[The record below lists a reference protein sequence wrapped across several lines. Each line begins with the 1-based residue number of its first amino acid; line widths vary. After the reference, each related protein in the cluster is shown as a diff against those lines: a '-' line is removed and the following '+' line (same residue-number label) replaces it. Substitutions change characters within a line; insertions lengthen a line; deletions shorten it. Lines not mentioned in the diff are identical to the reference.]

1 MKPTFIYITLFAFLC
16 GGNHLAAQIHTDAV
30 SGATEVKKKT
40 PKKKESD
47 KEEKKK
53 EKTGK
58 KGEKKK
64 PERKDSLSIA
74 YPEQMP
80 QAPFY
85 AGPQAEESA
94 DYSSATEFSSN
105 ENLFQKEDSDP
116 KSRIQIQK
124 TRLTPELNVDNGV
137 VSTADKSGF
146 TIQTGTGDFLLK
158 PYALIQAQGKMNY
171 YDAEQLD
178 ASYQDHWAN
187 SGFAIPNAILGFS
200 GRAFGRVT
208 FNLAINAAQ
217 SGGAL
222 LQQAWFDIQF
232 KRALSLRAG
241 KFKTPFNQAYLVTLG
256 ETLFPQLPASLTTGV
271 NVNKSLNAVN
281 PSMATGFDLGVQLGG
296 LFAKDKLA
304 YQVGLFNGTGINVN
318 SATRG
323 QSDDWSIP
331 SLLYAARIAYQP
343 FGIMPTHQGRPDD
356 LHNNK
361 LLFALSGSL
370 NVEAEDRSSNDWRA
384 GAEMAWLIN
393 RFYFSAEG
401 YMLHMDWTKRM
412 QDANNLTFLGGY
424 VQGGYFCTNTLQA
437 IARWDFFDRNGTDKN
452 GWLNMP
458 AVGVN
463 LFLPQYNVKLQG
475 MYQFLG
481 RNNHDSQTDRD
492 TDDNGLPLHSVC
504 VMLQYTF

>member
-1 MKPTFIYITLFAFLC
+1 MKLALIYTIAFAFLL
-16 GGNHLAAQIHTDAV
+16 GGKNLAAQVHPDAV

-40 PKKKESD
+40 PQKKKSTA
-47 KEEKKK
+47 KEKKK
-53 EKTGK
+53 EKTDQ

-64 PERKDSLSIA
+64 QEKKDSLSLA
-74 YPEQMP
+74 YALQQP

-85 AGPQAEESA
+85 AAPQTEGNEEVSSTR
-94 DYSSATEFSSN
+94 DLSATEN
-105 ENLFQKEDSDP
+105 PLPKEESEE
-116 KSRIQIQK
+116 KNRIQIQH
-124 TRLTPELNVDNGV
+124 TRLTPELNVENGV
-137 VSTADKSGF
+137 VSTANKSGF

-208 FNLAINAAQ
+208 FNLALNAAQ

-222 LQQAWFDIQF
+222 LQQAWFDIEF

-256 ETLFPQLPASLTTGV
+256 ETLFPVLPTSLTTGV

-281 PSMATGFDLGVQLGG
+281 PSLATGFDLGVQLSG
-296 LFAKDKLA
+296 LFAKDRLA
-304 YQVGLFNGTGINVN
+304 YQVGIFNGTGIHVN

-323 QSDDWSIP
+323 QSDDWNIP
-331 SLLYAARIAYQP
+331 SLLYAARMAYQP
-343 FGIMPTHQGRPDD
+343 FGVMPTHQGRPDD
-356 LHNNK
+356 LHSNK

-370 NVEAEDRSSNDWRA
+370 NVEAQDRSSNDWRA
-384 GAEMAWLIN
+384 GAEFAWLIN

-401 YMLHMDWTKRM
+401 YLLHMDWTTRM
-412 QDANNLTFLGGY
+412 QDAHNLTFLGGY
-424 VQGGYFCTNTLQA
+424 VQGGYFCTNNLQA
-437 IARWDFFDRNGTDKN
+437 IARWDFFDRNGNDKN

-463 LFLPQYNVKLQG
+463 FFLPQYNVKLQG

-481 RNNHDSQTDRD
+481 RNHHDSQTDRD
-492 TDDNGLPLHSVC
+492 TDDNGIPLHSVC